1 MLARSDE
8 LSAKLPASPC
18 EILLTN
24 GAVSIIPPSEVKQVG
39 VSGKFTD
46 LPSLRSSVD
55 YFIMVGGDI
64 PFPIKLERKGSCP
77 NLSIP

>member
-1 MLARSDE
+1 MFVLARSDE

-46 LPSLRSSVD
+46 LP
-55 YFIMVGGDI
+55 VGS
-64 PFPIKLERKGSCP
+64 PKRC
-77 NLSIP
+77 